1 MSNSHERSAETL
13 IKVKIVCNLGF
24 LEPNPDDLKNGEFPL
39 QEFKIGNPKL
49 TINFR
54 EFQT

>member
-13 IKVKIVCNLGF
+13 IKVKIACNLGF